1 MTKKR
6 LCWII
11 WPPKQQEVSH
21 LKVFC
26 LTLFFILIP
35 VSAAFSADTDATL
48 PPPPGLGGYSISE
61 VLPDQLDLHSVLPD
75 SPPPGLESFSIE
87 ALECEPA
94 PGEKYSD
101 AAKRFGAAIAAF
113 KARRFRSAAEYAA
126 GVIAIFPGKTWE
138 GRAAFLAAR
147 AMGEQKDYDA
157 CSSLFEVAREKLPIL
172 GDYALYLLAGYYYEG
187 GRRQDAADTYRK
199 LIVTYPKS
207 IIVKNALLNRAEALA
222 ELRQYQEAMKMLK
235 PLLGNGPI
243 GRKARL
249 LYIISCIDTAQ
260 LETASSQYRVMR
272 LKFPWAGETER
283 AESAV
288 KQAGITP
295 PEMTAGELIR
305 IGDLMSV
312 RGLNSP
318 AVEVYKEALRKSDG
332 TGEVRAQGLLRLGL
346 VYYKMR
352 DNQQAESSFLE
363 ALSLSPPKE
372 VEAEIYLA
380 LARVY
385 LRTGDTDK
393 FRDAALWCDSVY
405 PGECLGTNALYM
417 LGATFSLRGEY
428 DVAAEIFKWILDECP
443 NTPRADEVMWQEGWA
458 FYMNGDFMMADQV
471 LGDLA
476 DRFPESMLVPQ
487 ALYWEAKALEAS
499 GQADKAQEAR
509 DELRHSYCWSFYG
522 LLADTPDATTITPR
536 LDVVPAPAAIDVPVK
551 DTYRD
556 KRLARAY
563 ELGLQDMRTS
573 AARELKQAERY
584 YYRDLGKLKE
594 IIGLYVFIGEMR
606 RPFDLAVELYR
617 TSLETGSSNLS
628 EQALRLLF
636 PLGYWQAV
644 LKGSSRAGVDPL
656 LVSGVIRQ
664 ESRFNEGAVSPA
676 GAIGLMQLMPGTA
689 KMVCKKLSIKFKRS
703 RQLLDCKFNVPVG
716 AYYLQS
722 LIRKNNG
729 RLVYALA
736 EYNAGP
742 TNLKRWI
749 KKMPD
754 APDDVFIEGIDFRE
768 TRGYVKKVL
777 RNYLAYRRIYGGKQL
792 AGTPPATASR

>member
-1 MTKKR
+1 M
-6 LCWII
+6 
-11 WPPKQQEVSH
+11 
-21 LKVFC
+21 KVFC
-26 LTLFFILIP
+26 LTLFFTLIF
-35 VSAAFSADTDATL
+35 VSAAFSADTGATL
-48 PPPPGLGGYSISE
+48 PPPPGLGGYSINE
-61 VLPDQLDLHSVLPD
+61 IAPEQLDLHSVLPD
-75 SPPPGLESFSIE
+75 SPPEELESFSIE

-94 PGEKYSD
+94 PAGDSD
-101 AAKRFGAAIAAF
+101 AEKKFGAAIAAF
-113 KARRFRSAAEYAA
+113 KARRFKAAAEYAA
-126 GVIAIFPGKTWE
+126 GVISLFPGKTWE

-172 GDYALYLLAGYYYEG
+172 GDYALYLLAGYFYEG

-199 LIVTYPKS
+199 LVAAYPKS
-207 IIVKNALLNRAEALA
+207 IIVKNALLNCAEALV

-235 PLLGNGPI
+235 PLIGSGPI

-249 LYIISCIDTAQ
+249 LYITSCINTGQ
-260 LETASSQYRVMR
+260 LEPASSQYRVMR
-272 LKFPWAGETER
+272 LEFPWAAETER
-283 AESAV
+283 AEAAV
-288 KQAGITP
+288 RQAGITP
-295 PEMTAGELIR
+295 PEMTAVELIR
-305 IGDLMSV
+305 IGDLMSA
-312 RGLNSP
+312 RGMNLP
-318 AVEVYKEALRKSDG
+318 AIEVYKDAIRKAGDAGLIS
-332 TGEVRAQGLLRLGL
+332 AIGLLRLGK
-346 VYYKMR
+346 VYYKLR
-352 DNQQAESSFLE
+352 NNQQAESSLLE

-372 VEAEIYLA
+372 EQAEIYLG

-385 LRTGDTDK
+385 LRTGDTGK
-393 FRDAALWCDSVY
+393 FRDAALWCDAVY

-417 LGATFSLRGEY
+417 LGATFSMRGEY

-443 NTPRADEVMWQEGWA
+443 NTARADEVMWQEGWA
-458 FYMNGDFMMADQV
+458 FYMDGDFMMADQV

-476 DRFPESMLVPQ
+476 VRFPESMLAPQ
-487 ALYWEAKALEAS
+487 ALYWEAKALDAS
-499 GQADKAQEAR
+499 GQPGKAQEAR
-509 DELRHSYCWSFYG
+509 DELKRDYCWSFYG
-522 LLADTPDATTITPR
+522 LLADTPDATTITPG
-536 LDVVPAPAAIDVPVK
+536 LDIVPTPAAIDVPLK
-551 DTYRD
+551 DTYHD

-563 ELGLQDMRTS
+563 ELGLQAMRSS
-573 AARELKQAERY
+573 AVRELKQAERS

-722 LIRKNNG
+722 LIKKNNG

-742 TNLKRWI
+742 QNLKRWI

-754 APDDVFIEGIDFRE
+754 APDDAFIEGIDFRE

-777 RNYLAYRRIYGGKQL
+777 RNYLAYRKIYGRKQL
-792 AGTPPATASR
+792 VSTPSATASR